1 MDDVELQFMKDVTQN
16 VTQLKGKMTDGQ
28 SSKYTGF
35 GNQREVE
42 IARQILR
49 ESEGRGDVA
58 GAASPVYQ
66 PDNMDGN
73 LQPLHITP
81 EMIKEIQELEGDVLL
96 PEYANRKNIVGNPSQ
111 HNLQPNT
118 NQPNPY
124 QSSDPN
130 QLEMNFDKITVDHVY
145 EQYGEVMKSID
156 LMKKEFKKEL
166 QIIKNLLESVIN
178 E

>member
-1 MDDVELQFMKDVTQN
+1 MDQ
-16 VTQLKGKMTDGQ
+16 
-28 SSKYTGF
+28 
-35 GNQREVE
+35 
-42 IARQILR
+42 
-49 ESEGRGDVA
+49 
-58 GAASPVYQ
+58 
-66 PDNMDGN
+66 N
-73 LQPLHITP
+73 LQPIQITP

-111 HNLQPNT
+111 HSLKPNT
-118 NQPNPY
+118 SQTNPY
-124 QSSDPN
+124 QQSDPN

-145 EQYGEVMKSID
+145 DQYGEVLKSID